1 MRALNVGTKLRL
13 TLSGYLVLFF
23 FMDRFFVEIH
33 NNVIIARLALPDS
46 GLNKTSLLVEIFGVI

>member
-13 TLSGYLVLFF
+13 ILSGYLVLVVC
-23 FMDRFFVEIH
+23 RIAFFVEIH